1 MLMVFT
7 GNGKGKTTAAIGQAV
22 RALGQ
27 GERVFMIQFIKSA
40 RYPSG
45 EDKILEGCLSAACGR
60 MYFEKAGLGF
70 VGILG
75 DALPFAAHREAAEA
89 ALANAKH
96 ACRSGAYD
104 LVILDEV
111 NVALDLH
118 LLALEDVIAF
128 LDAVP
133 EDVDVIFTGRYAH
146 SEVLFRADV
155 ATRCD
160 ELSHAY
166 RRGIPARKG
175 IEY

>member
-1 MLMVFT
+1 MVFT

-27 GERVFMIQFIKSA
+27 GERVFMIQFIKSD

-45 EDKILEGCLSAACGR
+45 EDRVLAGCLAAACGQ
-60 MYFEKAGLGF
+60 MHFEKAGLGF

-75 DALPFAAHREAAEA
+75 DALPREAHRKAAEA
-89 ALANAKH
+89 ALAKARDA
-96 ACRSGAYD
+96 ACSGAYD

-118 LLALEDVIAF
+118 LLSLDEVTAF

-133 EDVDVIFTGRYAH
+133 DGVDVIFTGRYAH
-146 SEVLFRADV
+146 SEILFRADL

-160 ELSHAY
+160 ELSHVY
-166 RRGIPARKG
+166 RRGVPARKG